1 MLTRHEL
8 TCQRHGCGRRFTA
21 RRSDAKFCSR
31 SCRRRGMTSPAP
43 PVDARPGPRTPDEAP
58 AVAEE
63 EDLDGWRRVGPWL
76 IPPPD
81 PTNTWH
87 FGP

>member
-1 MLTRHEL
+1 MLTHEL

-31 SCRRRGMTSPAP
+31 SCRRRGMTSP
-43 PVDARPGPRTPDEAP
+43 DEAP

-63 EDLDGWRRVGPWL
+63 EDLHGWRRVGGYL
-76 IPPPD
+76 VPPFD
-81 PTNTWH
+81 PRNVFHTDDW
-87 FGP
+87 PR